1 MEGGW
6 FYNGRDGKFLKSLQ
20 IVDRGVLIPLFYEDP
35 LYSLPSF
42 FKFCPTPSPTS
53 LSPPISTPTALS
65 VMDNMDLHTSSLET
79 LVPEES

>member
-20 IVDRGVLIPLFYEDP
+20 IVGRGVLIPLFYEDP

-42 FKFCPTPSPTS
+42 FKFCPTTSPTS
-53 LSPPISTPTALS
+53 LSPPIFTPTAPS
-65 VMDNMDLHTSSLET
+65 VVDLHMSSLET
-79 LVPEES
+79 LAPEES

>member
-20 IVDRGVLIPLFYEDP
+20 IVGRGVLIPLFYEDP

-53 LSPPISTPTALS
+53 LSPPISTRTALS
-65 VMDNMDLHTSSLET
+65 VMDNMDLHMSSLGT
-79 LVPEES
+79 LEPEES

>member
-1 MEGGW
+1 MEGSW

-20 IVDRGVLIPLFYEDP
+20 IVGRGVLIPLFYEDP

>member
-20 IVDRGVLIPLFYEDP
+20 IVGRGVLIPLFYEDP

>member
-20 IVDRGVLIPLFYEDP
+20 IVGRGVLIPLFYEDP
-35 LYSLPSF
+35 LHSLPSF